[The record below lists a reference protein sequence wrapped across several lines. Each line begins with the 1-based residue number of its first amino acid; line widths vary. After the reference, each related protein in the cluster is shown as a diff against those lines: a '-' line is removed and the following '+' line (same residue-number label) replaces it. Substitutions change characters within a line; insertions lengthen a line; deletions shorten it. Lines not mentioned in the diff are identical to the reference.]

1 MNFNNDENDWYA
13 YKFYVMEELKDLK
26 ESLEKLRNKVD
37 EIKALV
43 VETKTKVSYTPIIEV
58 IYGTP
63 ETMVYEEGT
72 DGESG
77 YLRVKSFSTD
87 SQDDGFYVEVE
98 RRDITQHTLD
108 NFVEV

>member
-43 VETKTKVSYTPIIEV
+43 VETKTKVLSLTIGVPTIISL
-58 IYGTP
+58 IIAAIQ
-63 ETMVYEEGT
+63 VYVG
-72 DGESG
+72 G
-77 YLRVKSFSTD
+77 
-87 SQDDGFYVEVE
+87 
-98 RRDITQHTLD
+98 
-108 NFVEV
+108 

>member
-43 VETKTKVSYTPIIEV
+43 VETKTKVLSLTIGVPTVISLIIAA
-58 IYGTP
+58 IQ
-63 ETMVYEEGT
+63 VYVG
-72 DGESG
+72 G
-77 YLRVKSFSTD
+77 
-87 SQDDGFYVEVE
+87 
-98 RRDITQHTLD
+98 
-108 NFVEV
+108 

>member
-43 VETKTKVSYTPIIEV
+43 VETKTKVLGLTIGVPTVISLIIAA
-58 IYGTP
+58 IQ
-63 ETMVYEEGT
+63 VYVG
-72 DGESG
+72 G
-77 YLRVKSFSTD
+77 
-87 SQDDGFYVEVE
+87 
-98 RRDITQHTLD
+98 
-108 NFVEV
+108 